1 RAASRAG
8 RGSPSACA
16 SLPAPSCDCGALCR
30 RAAARRSTLN
40 CGLSLPA
47 RSCGACSG
55 RVPALRTLPGAWL
68 RASPLS
74 RQHLLH
80 RRDLQ
85 QFLRQQAL
93 ELAVLVL
100 QPPEPPR
107 LAGIHPAIL
116 RLPAVEGVAGNAELA
131 ADLRRRHSRLMLPE
145 RGGDLIRRESLLLHT
160 GISSLSYYRRF
171 PH

>member
-1 RAASRAG
+1 DWS
-8 RGSPSACA
+8 S
-16 SLPAPSCDCGALCR
+16 DV
-30 RAAARRSTLN
+30 
-40 CGLSLPA
+40 
-47 RSCGACSG
+47 CSSD
-55 RVPALRTLPGAWL
+55 LAWL

-74 RQHLLH
+74 RQHVLH

-100 QPPEPPR
+100 QLLEPPR